1 MKHITTVVNH
11 PKLEKLNLN
20 QPAPFGGHNQ
30 RNNMRIY
37 EVRDAS
43 NNSVTFARSFEL
55 AQKVVREHNP
65 KARKVSSNN
74 KSTEF
79 SSCWII
85 EAIDI
90 KPDKAGIISE
100 LNKLLTRIEINKSF
114 EPKRNIS
121 YEPHIINFPGD
132 EEKSEEPNDN
142 KIGYVGGVPRVN
154 PPAAIRDETR
164 ERQKDIEKH
173 RMYSDPDENWS
184 GLR

>member
-1 MKHITTVVNH
+1 
-11 PKLEKLNLN
+11 
-20 QPAPFGGHNQ
+20 
-30 RNNMRIY
+30 MRIY

-65 KARKVSSNN
+65 KARNITSPASRRRSQEAGLESHALASEY
-74 KSTEF
+74 STGY
-79 SSCWII
+79 CIYL
-85 EAIDI
+85 IDL

-121 YEPHIINFPGD
+121 YEPHIISFPGD
-132 EEKSEEPNDN
+132 EEKAEEPSDN

-154 PPAAIRDETR
+154 PPDAIRDEESR

-173 RMYSDPDENWS
+173 RSYTDPDENWS

>member
-1 MKHITTVVNH
+1 
-11 PKLEKLNLN
+11 
-20 QPAPFGGHNQ
+20 
-30 RNNMRIY
+30 MRIY

-114 EPKRNIS
+114 EPKPELKHHHEVNEAL
-121 YEPHIINFPGD
+121 EP
-132 EEKSEEPNDN
+132 SDN